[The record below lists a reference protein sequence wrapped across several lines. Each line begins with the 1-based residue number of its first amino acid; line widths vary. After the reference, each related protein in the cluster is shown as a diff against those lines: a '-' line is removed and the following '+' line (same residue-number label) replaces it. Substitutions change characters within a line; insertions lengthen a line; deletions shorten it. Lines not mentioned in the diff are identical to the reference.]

1 MFTSKCIK
9 VMTFKRI
16 IYVVVHFYDNFTP
29 FCFAE
34 AVYLLMYIREK
45 NSKYH
50 SLTICIQFPKNNKQ
64 SIPVQSKHTVVFYDK
79 VRKRYWTGFNGHR
92 KRKASHFPLWQPVHL
107 WVKYCM
113 CGMGCLPTWSN
124 LFFRLEFVLDAY
136 PDQELHAL
144 TCNHWTIAVIKVSHV
159 L

>member
-1 MFTSKCIK
+1 MIILHHFASRKLYTYWCILEK
-9 VMTFKRI
+9 KIQNI
-16 IYVVVHFYDNFTP
+16 IHWPYVFSFLKIINSP
-29 FCFAE
+29 FQ
-34 AVYLLMYIREK
+34 Y
-45 NSKYH
+45 S
-50 SLTICIQFPKNNKQ
+50 Q
-64 SIPVQSKHTVVFYDK
+64 KHTVVFYDK